1 MRWFRLAC
9 RSAALAVLFAGS
21 FAAAAE
27 RTQLV
32 VYSTLEPDFVGE
44 LKKAF
49 EADNPDIE
57 IVWQRDSTGVITAR
71 LLAERGE
78 RGDAIWASPRPR

>member
-9 RSAALAVLFAGS
+9 RFAALAVLFAGS

-27 RTQLV
+27 RTQLL

-49 EADNPDIE
+49 E
-57 IVWQRDSTGVITAR
+57 
-71 LLAERGE
+71 
-78 RGDAIWASPRPR
+78 

>member
-9 RSAALAVLFAGS
+9 RFAALGVLFAGS

-57 IVWQRDSTGVITAR
+57 IVWQRDSTGVI
-71 LLAERGE
+71 
-78 RGDAIWASPRPR
+78 S